1 MKPDKYFLVVF
12 YDNTKQVL
20 PGIDIH
26 DAMVKDGWVEGH
38 VMKKYK
44 RISKKKAEKYLK

>member
-1 MKPDKYFLVVF
+1 MKPDKYFLVTF
-12 YDNTKQVL
+12 YDNAKDVVCGT
-20 PGIDIH
+20 DIS
-26 DAMVKDGWVEGH
+26 DAMRKEWKQDH